1 MIGQGRSLVC
11 VSLLV
16 SFRVPFSPSPA
27 KSGRLWLHEGGL
39 LAICQRFERSQVQD
53 GGCVPTRNKGKQ
65 RVSPPA
71 CLHACAYIAMHA
83 ARCTLAF
90 AFSCACSSLGWQS
103 WCCTVGAAKSP
114 VSPEGSAWK
123 ECDKER
129 YDHGFRPGGREREGA
144 SERKAVEA
152 NVSQVDRSSGLL
164 ET

>member
-1 MIGQGRSLVC
+1 MCLFCFPFAFLFLPHQLKAVDFGSTRAAFSQSASASNDPRYRMVDVFL
-11 VSLLV
+11 
-16 SFRVPFSPSPA
+16 RVT
-27 KSGRLWLHEGGL
+27 KE
-39 LAICQRFERSQVQD
+39 E
-53 GGCVPTRNKGKQ
+53 Q

-90 AFSCACSSLGWQS
+90 LFSCACSSLRWQS

-144 SERKAVEA
+144 RERKAVEA